1 MQVGPTLSC
10 RNCTAVI
17 LALSILVPAGAQAP
31 SATPAPSVGD
41 ASYTVFIKG
50 AEAGR
55 VNVSLARAGST
66 WVITSTGR
74 MGNLTI
80 NHFELKYTADW
91 QPTELRVEATQPD
104 RKMQLATSFGVTT
117 AVNEITQ
124 NGVTQSKTDQISART
139 VVLPNNYFAAYEA
152 LAARLAGAESGT
164 ELPLYVAPVG
174 EVRLAVRSV
183 TAEQLKTPSGILAT
197 RKYAVTIQNIGA
209 TVDATIIVDD
219 RNRFARLDMPAA
231 TLTVI
236 RNDLASVTVRAVSA
250 RNPTDADV
258 IVPANGFNIAGTL
271 TTPPG
276 VGRLRHPAVVLVGG
290 SGPIDRDETVAGIPI
305 FGQLAGSLAERG
317 FIVLRYD
324 KRGVGQSGGRTETVT
339 LTDYADDLIA
349 ATRWLARRDDVDSRR
364 LAIVGHSEGGAI
376 AMLAAA
382 REKKIAALVL
392 AASIGTTGAELILE
406 QQRHQLDL
414 LNLPESERNEQIA
427 LQKKIH
433 DAVVTEKGWDA
444 LPPQVRRQADTPWFR
459 SLLTFDPAST
469 MPHVRQPILIVQGDL
484 DKQVA
489 PEHAEKLAA
498 LARARKKA
506 GDVQVVHIPDVNHLL
521 VRATS
526 GEVQEYPDLQEKTIS
541 PDVPVAIADWL
552 KKTQ

>member
-1 MQVGPTLSC
+1 
-10 RNCTAVI
+10 VI
-17 LALSILVPAGAQAP
+17 LALSILAPAGAQAP

-152 LAARLAGAESGT
+152 LAARLSGAESGT

-414 LNLPESERNEQIA
+414 LNLPESERNEKIA

-498 LARARKKA
+498 LARGRKKA

-541 PDVPVAIADWL
+541 PDVPVAIGDWL

>member
-1 MQVGPTLSC
+1 MQLGPTSSS

-17 LALSILVPAGAQAP
+17 LALSILAPAGAQAP
-31 SATPAPSVGD
+31 SPTPAPSVGD

-152 LAARLAGAESGT
+152 LAARLSGAESGT

-276 VGRLRHPAVVLVGG
+276 VGRLRHPAVMLVGG

-392 AASIGTTGAELILE
+392 VASIGTTGAELILE

-414 LNLPESERNEQIA
+414 LNLPESERNEKIA

-469 MPHVRQPILIVQGDL
+469 MPHVKQPILIVQGDL

>member
-17 LALSILVPAGAQAP
+17 LALSILAPAGAQAP

-80 NHFELKYTADW
+80 NHFEVKYTADW

-152 LAARLAGAESGT
+152 LAARLSGAESGT

-258 IVPANGFNIAGTL
+258 IVPANGFHIAGTL

-392 AASIGTTGAELILE
+392 VASIGTTGAELILE

-414 LNLPESERNEQIA
+414 LNLPESERNEKIA
-427 LQKKIH
+427 LQQKIH

-469 MPHVRQPILIVQGDL
+469 MPHVKQPILIVQGDL

-541 PDVPVAIADWL
+541 PDVAVAIADWL

>member
-17 LALSILVPAGAQAP
+17 LALSILAPAGAQAP

-152 LAARLAGAESGT
+152 LAARLSGAESGT

-414 LNLPESERNEQIA
+414 LNLPESERNEKIA

-459 SLLTFDPAST
+459 SLLTFDPSST

>member
-17 LALSILVPAGAQAP
+17 LALSILAPAGAQAP

-152 LAARLAGAESGT
+152 LAARLSGAESGT

-258 IVPANGFNIAGTL
+258 IVHANGFNIAGTL

-276 VGRLRHPAVVLVGG
+276 VGRLRHPTVVLVGG

-414 LNLPESERNEQIA
+414 LNLPESERNEKIA

>member
-17 LALSILVPAGAQAP
+17 LALSILAPAGAQAP

-152 LAARLAGAESGT
+152 LAARLSGAESGT

-414 LNLPESERNEQIA
+414 LNLPESERNEKIA

-498 LARARKKA
+498 LARGRKKA

-541 PDVPVAIADWL
+541 PDVPVAIGDWL